1 MCVSRGLSLNDF
13 NGGKYNH
20 EGCLK
25 FRWNRMKANE
35 NESASFYNKD
45 VLLGN
50 YFIVI
55 NVGKKKKG
63 NNNGKKKE
71 SRKKTNKEKWKEEN
85 EITQNCYK

>member
-1 MCVSRGLSLNDF
+1 MAIEKIFSEWQTLLVNVRVTFNVANDF

-20 EGCLK
+20 DGCLK

-55 NVGKKKKG
+55 NVGK
-63 NNNGKKKE
+63 GKK
-71 SRKKTNKEKWKEEN
+71 R
-85 EITQNCYK
+85 